1 MEELLNVNEQGE
13 IVEKVIA
20 INRVS
25 KAHKGGKKM
34 AFTAL
39 VVAGDGKSRV
49 GCGLGRANEV
59 AEAIRKGVTTARK
72 NLIDVPLK
80 GTTIPH
86 EVLGKFSAARVM
98 LKPASEGTGVIAG
111 SSVRAICELAGIKDI
126 LTKSLRSSNVINIA
140 KATMQGLKDLKNHID
155 LKQEIAQGIQGDK
168 DKEQDL
174 TKSEV
179 KEEKNEDVKAE

>member
-1 MEELLNVNEQGE
+1 MKENESGE
-13 IVEKVIA
+13 IIDKVVA

-39 VVAGDGKSRV
+39 VIAGDGRSKV

-59 AEAIRKGVTTARK
+59 ADAIRKGANTARK
-72 NLIDVPLK
+72 NMMEVPLK

-86 EVLGKFSAARVM
+86 EVIGEFSAARVM
-98 LKPASEGTGVIAG
+98 LKPACEGTGVIAG

-126 LTKSLRSSNVINIA
+126 LTKSLRSDNVINVA
-140 KATMQGLKDLKNHID
+140 KATIAGLKALKKHLEIKEEIEKLKTGNS
-155 LKQEIAQGIQGDK
+155 LEGKQEAG
-168 DKEQDL
+168 EA
-174 TKSEV
+174 V
-179 KEEKNEDVKAE
+179 KEGKEEDAKAE

>member
-1 MEELLNVNEQGE
+1 LEELLKEQVE
-13 IVEKVIA
+13 IIDKVIA

-59 AEAIRKGVTTARK
+59 ADAIRKGVSIARK
-72 NLIDVPLK
+72 NLIEVPLK

-86 EVLGKFSAARVM
+86 EVMGKFSAARVM

-126 LTKSLRSSNVINIA
+126 LTKSLRSANVINIA
-140 KATMQGLKDLKNHID
+140 KATMEGLKSLKNHME
-155 LKQEIAQGIQGDK
+155 LKQEINQAVEISG
-168 DKEQDL
+168 
-174 TKSEV
+174 
-179 KEEKNEDVKAE
+179 EKNEKVASNEVEEGIDKDAETE